1 MRKILLPVDFS
12 EASNNAVRYSL
23 RFFKGEACTFYL
35 LSIYRAWEYTT
46 EELMQASDTDSIYNS
61 LLKENKEKLEEKVRE
76 LEDLSK
82 EENFS
87 FHPLLNYNVF
97 TEAINQV
104 IEIEDID
111 LIIMGTDGVSGAKE
125 AIFGSHT
132 LRVIRKVNSPLLVIP
147 VNHSY
152 KTLRNILYT
161 IDYNNT
167 FDVAS
172 AVSFKQLIKKREVLI
187 SILKLQAGDAEDKT
201 EAPARARIEE
211 AFKEYHPRYYCVKDV
226 TAAEAINSLVQV
238 LKIQMNVLPV
248 KHEEFLKRF
257 LFGSA
262 ISKIIYTSRVPLLII
277 HQAE

>member
-1 MRKILLPVDFS
+1 MRKILLPIDFS
-12 EASNNAVRYSL
+12 EASDNALRYSL
-23 RFFKGEACTFYL
+23 QFFKGETCTFYL
-35 LSIYRAWEYTT
+35 LSVYRAWEYTT
-46 EELMQASDTDSIYNS
+46 DELMKAPDTDSIYNS
-61 LLKENKEKLEEKVRE
+61 LFKENKEKLEEQVKE
-76 LEDLSK
+76 LENLSK
-82 EENFS
+82 EENFT

-147 VNHSY
+147 VNYSY
-152 KTLRNILYT
+152 KTPRNILYT

-172 AVSFKQLIKKREVLI
+172 AVSFKQLIHDKEVLV
-187 SILKLQAGDAEDKT
+187 SILKLQAGDNEDKT
-201 EAPARARIEE
+201 EAPARSRIDE

-226 TAAEAINSLVQV
+226 TAAEAINSIVQV
-238 LKIQMNVLPV
+238 LKIHMNVLPV
-248 KHEEFLKRF
+248 KHEEFLERF

-262 ISKIIYTSRVPLLII
+262 ISKIIYTTRVPLLII